1 MRAPHCTHWQMND
14 GVGGIATSST
24 RGHASTSPN
33 AKPGTCR
40 RYTRVALEVIILLA
54 GQIKGDD
61 PAGTIFERLAITDD
75 PTDYKENV
83 IGAVSL
89 TGDYVVAVDT
99 KGTPLKRGKSALQS
113 FVGTE
118 RFKKFYRGID
128 SAKNLVAIWRDKRRL
143 AEIKVDRC
151 YARWCCADPVF
162 SQKF

>member
-1 MRAPHCTHWQMND
+1 VCQIRPTKQ
-14 GVGGIATSST
+14 I
-24 RGHASTSPN
+24 
-33 AKPGTCR
+33 
-40 RYTRVALEVIILLA
+40 A

-61 PAGTIFERLAITDD
+61 TAGTIFERLATTDD

-89 TGDYVVAVDT
+89 TGDYVVTVDT

-128 SAKNLVAIWRDKRRL
+128 SAKNLVAIGRDKWR
-143 AEIKVDRC
+143 ATDGT
-151 YARWCCADPVF
+151 ARIGTVEPQDPR
-162 SQKF
+162 S